1 MATIAALTDIKNKI
15 PDVSDLVKKIN
26 YDAKIKE
33 IGDKNFTTLDY
44 NKFTNEM
51 LDTRIIN
58 KKKN

>member
-58 KKKN
+58 KKNN